1 MFTRKLVDADAKIAA
16 TAKENDQLQYKL
28 SFIPESLKAIEQFK
42 HTLMLLET
50 QVHTQEENLAGLK
63 ANLTGSG
70 GSLNPVGEILER
82 VLKKHDDIQTL
93 LSTRSSEEV
102 SGRAAGLGRSASSGY
117 ASLPPVLQQFSPEY
131 ISSLQGN
138 SSTTSGTGRARSSSQ
153 SQAVNPI
160 STNFVFQIREKVSQL
175 HADNLSISDLV
186 KHVQDNLS
194 SRYSEVARL
203 QESLLTFEREL
214 KQCLKTL
221 DESHDNL
228 TLLWQREMP
237 LEQLNSIVILERQ
250 VENWQDKVY
259 ARDMALRDIDAQMK
273 EDYEK
278 HNRRFSLLKSQ
289 VLELKEE
296 VAMNSGALLTKDQYM
311 HELEERSLN
320 AESELFKL
328 KKQMEQAI
336 QEALNVPDGF
346 QLQRYMYINQI
357 SSNGICYICI
367 ENSLLQFSGILII
380 KIPSN

>member
-1 MFTRKLVDADAKIAA
+1 MEDMFTRKLVDADAKIAA

-42 HTLMLLET
+42 HSLTLLET

-70 GSLNPVGEILER
+70 GSLSPVGEILER

-102 SGRAAGLGRSASSGY
+102 SGRTAALGRSASSNYG
-117 ASLPPVLQQFSPEY
+117 SLPPVLQQFSPEY

-138 SSTTSGTGRARSSSQ
+138 SSTTSGTGRARSNSQ

-228 TLLWQREMP
+228 KLLWQREMP
-237 LEQLNSIVILERQ
+237 LEQLNSIIILERQ

-346 QLQRYMYINQI
+346 QLQRYMYI
-357 SSNGICYICI
+357 
-367 ENSLLQFSGILII
+367 
-380 KIPSN
+380 